1 MREEGVGRICGG
13 RDGSGLNESLVLG
26 KSGMESSGV
35 KQLMGGDISPEGG
48 RIALLNDYTANF
60 VHGTLL
66 FFVGTIF

>member
-1 MREEGVGRICGG
+1 
-13 RDGSGLNESLVLG
+13 
-26 KSGMESSGV
+26 MESSGV
-35 KQLMGGDISPEGG
+35 KQLMGGGNISPEGG